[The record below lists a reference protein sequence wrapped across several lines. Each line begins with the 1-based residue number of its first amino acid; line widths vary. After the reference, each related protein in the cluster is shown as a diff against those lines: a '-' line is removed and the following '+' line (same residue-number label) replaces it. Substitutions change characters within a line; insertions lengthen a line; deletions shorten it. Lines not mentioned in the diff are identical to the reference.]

1 MGFKK
6 IFVLGAGAIGSPYGG
21 LLSRK
26 NDVTLIG
33 QEAHMN
39 AIRATGLA
47 VTGDVQE
54 SFAMHVQTEITSI
67 PQQAVILL
75 TTKAQDSATAILNI
89 KDKLRKDTVIVILQN
104 GVGNEDVVKG
114 IVGEDVQVVRGLIE
128 AAAEFLEAG
137 KIVFWQ
143 GETILE
149 PTVMGERIAT
159 LFTESGLKTR
169 VSQAMDYDIWRKLI
183 VNCVVNPLTAILQ
196 VRNKEIIVDSLQQ
209 VRQGIVQECLA
220 VGKAE
225 GIFLQPAIADAID
238 QTIARYTNVSSMCQD
253 IMKGKTTEID
263 FLNGKV
269 VELGKTH
276 NIPTPF
282 NEALVGF
289 IKFLEG
295 HR

>member
-149 PTVMGERIAT
+149 PTVMGERIAA

-196 VRNKEIIVDSLQQ
+196 VRNKEIIADSLQQ

-282 NEALVGF
+282 NEALVGL